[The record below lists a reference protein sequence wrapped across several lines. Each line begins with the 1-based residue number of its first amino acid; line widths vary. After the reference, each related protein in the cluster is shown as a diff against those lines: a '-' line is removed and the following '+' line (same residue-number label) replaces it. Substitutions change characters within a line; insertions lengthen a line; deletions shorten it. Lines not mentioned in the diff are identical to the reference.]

1 MMAGM
6 KSFASSLALALSL
19 LCELAAAQSG
29 APWQSVPR
37 IVIVGPE
44 GDERQAWVREAVLFW
59 NARVGEL
66 GSGFALGQ
74 VSTSAQAVPEA
85 ALQAMSAL
93 VLAGTALPGNV
104 PQALRDLPGDLT
116 VVLGDSAF
124 VSFAGPFIAPGK
136 RIVGIRG
143 LEHAPMHLPNV
154 ARNVIA
160 HELGHAIGLLHGND
174 PAMLMCGRPAACR
187 PTEFVS
193 DVARLF
199 PLSDNDRRMLV
210 QHYPPRWAPQVTR

>member
-6 KSFASSLALALSL
+6 MPLASGLALALAL
-19 LCELAAAQSG
+19 LCPTAAAQSG

-37 IVIVGPE
+37 IVIVGAA

-59 NARVGEL
+59 NAQLREL
-66 GSGFALGQ
+66 GSGFALGE
-74 VSTSAQAVPEA
+74 VSTSAQAVPEE

-93 VLAGTALPGNV
+93 VLAGTAGPGNV
-104 PQALRDLPGDLT
+104 PQALRDLPGELT

-124 VSFAGPFIAPGK
+124 VSFAGPFIALGR

-143 LEHAPMHLPNV
+143 LEHAPMRLPNV

-160 HELGHAIGLLHGND
+160 HELGHAIGLLHGSD
-174 PAMLMCGRPAACR
+174 PSKLMCGRPAACR

-193 DVARLF
+193 EVVRLF
-199 PLSDNDRRMLV
+199 PLSGARTAA
-210 QHYPPRWAPQVTR
+210 AP